1 MNKTI
6 KRNVVVSAILAI
18 MLCVSLIAGATF
30 ALFTSESKV
39 NIAVTSGKVSVVANI
54 DETSVQTKQLY
65 DTQYEVGKGNMFMGE
80 DVATFTAA
88 GLELNN
94 VVPGDG
100 IKFNIV
106 VKNESTVS
114 VKYRTIINC
123 ENDDG
128 LFDGLEVSIA
138 DGGLYNGKEVK
149 SEWSMLAVGSENKIV
164 PIVVELPEDAGN
176 EYQGKTCTIS
186 YMVEAVQGNAYTG
199 PDAIIT
205 RYAQENLPVRTP
217 ISGKMGGIT
226 FPAAPDQVTVEA
238 AWTFAATD
246 TTETVKDSPY
256 KDWICDFVIECDS
269 EVALGELGL
278 WGAYGGMDFAFA
290 NPLALPEGQSL
301 FMMTS
306 VGYTLTY
313 EAICTDVK
321 VFDCGVFRG
330 LVDPQMK
337 GKTVTVS
344 LLLINPEYAEKLIEE
359 VSKEC
364 PNLNNE
370 ELLLEVMKKPHWES
384 AIGTDVLIANKTA
397 YTFE

>member
-1 MNKTI
+1 MKKNIIISSFVTI
-6 KRNVVVSAILAI
+6 A
-18 MLCVSLIAGATF
+18 LCLSLIMGATF

-54 DETSVQTKQLY
+54 DEDSVQTKQLY
-65 DTQYEVGKGNMFMGE
+65 DTEYTQGATNMYEGS
-80 DVATFTAA
+80 ATFGAE
-88 GLELNN
+88 GLTLEKF
-94 VVPGDG
+94 VPGDG

-114 VKYRTIINC
+114 VKYRTIIYC
-123 ENDDG
+123 ENNNG
-128 LFDGLEVSIA
+128 LFEGLEVSID
-138 DGGLYNGKEVK
+138 DGGLYDGNEVK

-164 PIVVELPEDAGN
+164 PIVIELPEGVGN

-186 YMVEAVQGNAYTG
+186 YIVEAVQGNAYTG

-205 RYAQENLPVRTP
+205 RYSQENLPVREP
-217 ISGKMGGIT
+217 ISGYVGGIT
-226 FPAAPDQVTVEA
+226 FPAAPDQITVEA

-306 VGYTLTY
+306 VGYLLTY
-313 EAICTDVK
+313 ETICTDVK

-330 LVDPQMK
+330 LIDPQMK
-337 GKTVTVS
+337 DKTVTVS
-344 LLLINPEYAEKLIEE
+344 LCLINPEYAQKLIKE
-359 VSKEC
+359 VSEEN
-364 PNLNNE
+364 PNLNDE
-370 ELLLEVMKKPHWES
+370 ELLLEVMKKSRWEG
-384 AIGTDVLIANKTA
+384 AVGTDVLIANKTT